1 MDEEMEQDAG
11 VVTNGFLAA
20 VCLAFALAAAFIF
33 ATWAVSCTAHA
44 YPPPPWT
51 PIGWSEK
58 FPPPRPEGWVDPTSW
73 EGSITGTGTVEGL
86 VEGLAEAASTGDVDI
101 TWNVGTDTI
110 ATPADH
116 QVLTFQL
123 PPKDGQVLMYDG
135 GMLKWVY
142 PTKPEE
148 EPTASGIVFPAWP
161 ERYPNYK
168 YYGGSS
174 GVWADTEPETK
185 EKGGIMFITFDAG
198 FGASVIFFGAI
209 ALMVFVYI
217 AGRVAKQWVN
227 DEPVCVE
234 LLAGDGIDHPVQL
247 FVVLLLGVLAVLVL
261 SLAWPVAYPV
271 LVIIGILF
279 GVRMIKRVR
288 KSIKNK
294 SDVGHTHDE

>member
-73 EGSITGTGTVEGL
+73 EGSITDTGTVEGL

-135 GMLKWVY
+135 TAIVWVY
-142 PTKPEE
+142 
-148 EPTASGIVFPAWP
+148 
-161 ERYPNYK
+161 
-168 YYGGSS
+168 
-174 GVWADTEPETK
+174 TEPETTK
-185 EKGGIMFITFDAG
+185 EKGGIMG
-198 FGASVIFFGAI
+198 FYFPIVQIHWVIFGFLAIVACIYLGAI
-209 ALMVFVYI
+209 AV
-217 AGRVAKQWVN
+217 VAWVN
-227 DEPVCVE
+227 DREPKRPKFTSEYETEALVGLSV
-234 LLAGDGIDHPVQL
+234 LTIIGLAA
-247 FVVLLLGVLAVLVL
+247 LA
-261 SLAWPVAYPV
+261 LAWPFLYPA
-271 LVIIGILF
+271 LAIYGALYATRSVIRL
-279 GVRMIKRVR
+279 K
-288 KSIKNK
+288 KSVSQK
-294 SDVGHTHDE
+294 SELGHTHDE